1 MWWLWFY
8 LEFGI
13 SAACLMI
20 KLCKIV
26 TEPLLKMEFW
36 MVGLVW
42 WSVSGPLRPGG
53 ALWCKLARFRESE
66 NGKRHQGEILTQTS
80 KQARPNHLKKRAYF
94 QQNTYG
100 LLINDPP
107 FYFAFGCT
115 KPKEEKKN
123 KSLSLRQFPRLHAVR
138 EVSSC
143 LYTMHA
149 SDSLSSQV
157 FFNTT

>member
-26 TEPLLKMEFW
+26 TKPLLKMEFW

-66 NGKRHQGEILTQTS
+66 NGKGRDTYS
-80 KQARPNHLKKRAYF
+80 NKQARPNHLKKGPIFSKIRMDF
-94 QQNTYG
+94 
-100 LLINDPP
+100 
-107 FYFAFGCT
+107 
-115 KPKEEKKN
+115 
-123 KSLSLRQFPRLHAVR
+123 
-138 EVSSC
+138 
-143 LYTMHA
+143 
-149 SDSLSSQV
+149 
-157 FFNTT
+157 

>member
-80 KQARPNHLKKRAYF
+80 KHVRTIWKKGLFSAKYVWTFDKWSTTLLCFWLHETKGGEEEQVSQSETISQTARSER
-94 QQNTYG
+94 
-100 LLINDPP
+100 
-107 FYFAFGCT
+107 
-115 KPKEEKKN
+115 
-123 KSLSLRQFPRLHAVR
+123 SLVLFVYNAR
-138 EVSSC
+138 
-143 LYTMHA
+143 
-149 SDSLSSQV
+149 
-157 FFNTT
+157 